1 MAYTRR
7 STTMAEERTV
17 EPTKS
22 EREKPPLRRR
32 ARRWVLEIAV
42 VLGVYLAVSAW
53 RERDMPPTR
62 DPAPPFT
69 LTSLDGRHVSLAD
82 LAGKTV
88 LLHFWATWCGVCKLE
103 IPTLDSIHHGLDE
116 DEVLLA
122 VVASNDAAEVRSF
135 ASEHALEYPI
145 LMANSDILS
154 AYGISAFPTNFIID
168 PEGLIQHKSV
178 GMSTRLGLGARMSCA
193 GH

>member
-1 MAYTRR
+1 
-7 STTMAEERTV
+7 MAEERSV

-22 EREKPPLRRR
+22 EPEKPPLRRR
-32 ARRWVLEIAV
+32 VRRWVLEIAV

-53 RERDMPPTR
+53 RERDMPETS

-103 IPTLDSIHHGLDE
+103 IPTLDSIHDGLDE

-122 VVASNDAAEVRSF
+122 VVASNDAAEVRRF

-145 LMANSDILS
+145 LMASGDILS

-168 PEGLIQHKSV
+168 PEGRIQHKSV
-178 GMSTRLGLGARMSCA
+178 GMSTRLGLGTRMSCA

>member
-1 MAYTRR
+1 
-7 STTMAEERTV
+7 MAEE
-17 EPTKS
+17 PIAGPSKAGP
-22 EREKPPLRRR
+22 EKPPLRKR
-32 ARRWVLEIAV
+32 ARRWLLEIAIV
-42 VLGVYLAVSAW
+42 VGVYLAISAW
-53 RERDMPPTR
+53 RERDMPPTS

-103 IPTLDSIHHGLDE
+103 IPTLESIHEGLDE

-122 VVASNDAAEVRSF
+122 VVASNDPAEVRRF

-145 LMANSDILS
+145 LMASGDILS

-168 PEGLIQHKSV
+168 PAGRIRHKSV